1 MRTMQLVGAM
11 LILVGLLFALNVIS
25 LATLVV
31 DTTPPN
37 IMSTVPAA
45 DQVYVSID
53 KATAHVTD
61 DISGVKQVV
70 FYLYDFQSS
79 SYIYNAKFMTLTSG
93 NNIDGTWEY
102 TFSSTLATP
111 GKYAVLLRAQDN
123 AANVKDSGWIN
134 FTIYSQLQGK
144 WYINDQE
151 ITNTSQTVYSKS
163 TSITFKFVK
172 TAGVVDQSVTVKVS
186 GSSPTRQFTYGVD
199 HISEGVW
206 ESTWTLEPAVWTI
219 TLQASDG
226 IRTITYS
233 MVNLQIGEQSPPM
246 PLPSFSSSQMLG
258 VVLIAVGAVL
268 ALGRKMV

>member
-1 MRTMQLVGAM
+1 M
-11 LILVGLLFALNVIS
+11 
-25 LATLVV
+25 
-31 DTTPPN
+31 
-37 IMSTVPAA
+37 
-45 DQVYVSID
+45 
-53 KATAHVTD
+53 
-61 DISGVKQVV
+61 
-70 FYLYDFQSS
+70 
-79 SYIYNAKFMTLTSG
+79 
-93 NNIDGTWEY
+93 DGTW
-102 TFSSTLATP
+102 TCAPPGGTITTP
-111 GKYAVLLRAQDN
+111 GKYAVAMVAQDN
-123 AANVKDSGWIN
+123 AANNGNTGWIN

-172 TAGVVDQSVTVKVS
+172 TAGVADQSVTVKVS

-246 PLPSFSSSQMLG
+246 PPPSFSSSQMLG

-268 ALGRKMV
+268 ALGRKMI